1 MKYKEWLND
10 WLELYEKESV
20 KPRTYVLGDNGDN
33 SYDSRYWSDP
43 FVKRETVIA
52 KLLFH

>member
-20 KPRTYVLGDNGDN
+20 KPRTYSKVAISLIITATFYCTN
-33 SYDSRYWSDP
+33 
-43 FVKRETVIA
+43 FVPTFA
-52 KLLFH
+52 L